1 MANIVGI
8 DNMSV
13 EDIREEVA
21 KGGRFVQYIW
31 CVSIVVMSFKRPTD
45 VFFIRSDESAAAKA
59 LPYTLLTLFLGW
71 WGFPW
76 GIIYSFQCLGVNTN
90 GGYDLTEEFMQ
101 SINASLYYDHDDEN
115 IAIDAIEEV
124 VQSSDAEPDPK
135 PKNQNQ
141 PINRSGSVIQR

>member
-8 DNMSV
+8 ENMSV
-13 EDIREEVA
+13 EEIREEVA

-31 CVSIVVMSFKRPTD
+31 CVSIIIMSFKNPTD
-45 VFFIRSDESAAAKA
+45 IFFVRSDESAAKKA

-76 GIIYSFQCLGVNTN
+76 GILYSFQCLGVNTS

-101 SINASLYYDHDDEN
+101 SINASLHDEAIAMDYSETVAEN
-115 IAIDAIEEV
+115 A
-124 VQSSDAEPDPK
+124 DAEQDLK
-135 PKNQNQ
+135 PKDDNR
-141 PINRSGSVIQR
+141 PVNRSGSVVQR